1 MRHEDLIQQVA
12 NRDEKPVTN
21 HSVGEREKARAEIAA
36 QIEAFR
42 AKGGKIKRSG
52 IIANSK
58 PTLYNTAYG
67 VNAK

>member
-12 NRDEKPVTN
+12 NRDEKAVTN

-36 QIEAFR
+36 QIAAFR
-42 AKGGKIKRSG
+42 AKGGKIKRMDNLADRPVWS
-52 IIANSK
+52 
-58 PTLYNTAYG
+58 YNTTYG

>member
-1 MRHEDLIQQVA
+1 MNIEDFKQQVA

-42 AKGGKIKRSG
+42 AKGGKIKRPG
-52 IIANSK
+52 ILANNK